1 MYPPPS
7 LNVGV
12 VDSPR
17 GLDRRQFAQSLS
29 PFLACE
35 EDLRLA
41 SGSSSQKAS
50 SEPSSRNGFFEAS
63 WLL

>member
-29 PFLACE
+29 LFFAFE
-35 EDLRLA
+35 EDPRLA
-41 SGSSSQKAS
+41 SGSSSQRAS
-50 SEPSSRNGFFEAS
+50 SEPSSRNGFFDAL